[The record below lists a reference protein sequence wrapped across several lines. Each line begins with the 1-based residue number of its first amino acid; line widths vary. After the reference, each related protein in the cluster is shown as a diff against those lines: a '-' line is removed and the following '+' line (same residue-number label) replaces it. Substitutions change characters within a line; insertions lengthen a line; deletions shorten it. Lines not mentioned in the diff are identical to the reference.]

1 LYIAFRYVMPSA
13 TTWGQDGSIMYCS
26 HVFSLEPVQL
36 RSAFL
41 HHNLSAISAVM
52 IEMYKSVF
60 QPKKTCLSTK
70 TLHHGLDLDVLLWK
84 ESQLGRVKTKSTD
97 RTAEA
102 IQGHV
107 RRNLWGEMVVHL
119 DVRNWCDAVTRSRKT
134 YPLTAYLH
142 CSSRWK
148 IFFKGRLRTISP
160 M

>member
-1 LYIAFRYVMPSA
+1 MPSA

-107 RRNLWGEMVVHL
+107 RRNL
-119 DVRNWCDAVTRSRKT
+119 
-134 YPLTAYLH
+134 
-142 CSSRWK
+142 
-148 IFFKGRLRTISP
+148 
-160 M
+160 